1 MLNTFE
7 GIDDLFS
14 DSYRKAQ
21 DIIDEPGKIERI
33 LERLEKKL
41 CGLPI
46 LNDALSYI
54 PKMGMLLNSYIRKEY
69 PQIPL
74 GIIIA
79 VIGVILYFI
88 NPFDLIPDVIPLA
101 GYLDDAAVAG
111 MALKLIKSDLD
122 EYMTWR
128 YQNGYAS

>member
-1 MLNTFE
+1 MNL
-7 GIDDLFS
+7 
-14 DSYRKAQ
+14 RV
-21 DIIDEPGKIERI
+21 DIFRRVKDRH
-33 LERLEKKL
+33 
-41 CGLPI
+41 
-46 LNDALSYI
+46 
-54 PKMGMLLNSYIRKEY
+54 EY

-111 MALKLIKSDLD
+111 TALKLIKSDLD

>member
-111 MALKLIKSDLD
+111 TALKLIKSDLD

-128 YQNGYAS
+128 YQNSYAS